1 MKVIKAA
8 AFVIFFTKIILSQ
21 TTTIEIN
28 PLYLAQGFSIP
39 SLSSFGTSDI
49 TNDVWNIGL
58 LNPASLS
65 RYNNFMAG
73 LTYQYETKID
83 DAIGSGIGHER
94 YEYEVPQSF
103 GMILPAIG
111 FNFVVSFQQLYNSHL
126 DFGKIPITNI
136 ENPDGTGEYYEP
148 DFRTRLYSFSLG
160 VSYMFN
166 NIFDENSFAVG
177 ARVSKNNLS
186 YEEKLFDNS
195 LKATSSDISWATGIV
210 YELALNT
217 CKFIRTGL
225 FYENNVS
232 INMLADYEDTNYGI
246 RPVDTLS
253 LNIVPYSARIKAQKP
268 SKLKLDIET
277 NYLDDFLFQL
287 GAGIVFWNDVNSN
300 INNQLELSGSSVY
313 GLSDDL
319 NVSLGFF
326 YTVKTFKD
334 DQSDF
339 LDKFT
344 AVFITAGLNYAL
356 HPLKI
361 GLAIADSHLLSD
373 EWRKQTIAKIGID
386 VEIL

>member
-1 MKVIKAA
+1 MKIIKVAT
-8 AFVIFFTKIILSQ
+8 FVIFFSKVILSQ

-28 PLYLAQGFSIP
+28 PLYLAQGFSLA
-39 SLSSFGTSDI
+39 SLGSFGTSDI
-49 TNDVWNIGL
+49 TNEVSNIGVI
-58 LNPASLS
+58 NPASLS
-65 RYNNFMAG
+65 RYNNFLAG
-73 LTYQYETKID
+73 FTYQYETKID
-83 DAIGSGIGHER
+83 DAIGSDIGHER

-103 GMILPAIG
+103 GMIFPAMG
-111 FNFVVSFQQLYNSHL
+111 FNFSVSFQQLYNSHL
-126 DFGKIPITNI
+126 DFGKIPITNV

-166 NIFDENSFAVG
+166 NIFDENTFTIG

-195 LKATSSDISWATGIV
+195 LKATSSDISWAAGIV
-210 YELALNT
+210 YEHALNT
-217 CKFIRTGL
+217 DKFIRTGL

-232 INMLADYEDTNYGI
+232 INMLANYEDTNYGI
-246 RPVDTLS
+246 IPANLLN
-253 LNIVPYSARIKAQKP
+253 LNIVPYSVKIKAQKP

-287 GAGIVFWNDVNSN
+287 GTGIVFWNGVNSN

-313 GLSDDL
+313 SLSDDL

-326 YTVKTFKD
+326 YTDKTFED
-334 DQSDF
+334 DQSNF
-339 LDKFT
+339 LDRFT
-344 AVFITAGLNYAL
+344 AVFITAGLSYSL
-356 HPLKI
+356 YPLKV
-361 GLAIADSHLLSD
+361 GLAIADSHLFSD
-373 EWRKQTIAKIGID
+373 EWRKQTIVKIGID